1 MTKTKFR
8 KDGWD
13 GYFAQFEED
22 ELVTIVMWVTSM
34 LDANMWE
41 PAVDYFTYQREL
53 AREESSGRTDPAV
66 RSEVDGGKK

>member
-1 MTKTKFR
+1 MTQTEFR

-22 ELVTIVMWVTSM
+22 ELATIVMWVTSM

-41 PAVDYFTYQREL
+41 PAVDYFTCQREL
-53 AREESSGRTDPAV
+53 AREEESSVPEDQMV
-66 RSEVDGGKK
+66 H